1 MKYSIQSKYILY
13 KDQLISGY
21 VCIEGEF
28 IKYILHE
35 PNELLNEYPIKYV
48 YENQV
53 LMAAAIDTNVSL
65 SMWNHIEEFT
75 KLAIV
80 GGTSLIV
87 NKPYQLNLDMD
98 ANETYQIQIQQ
109 LSLKSQTDFIQMA
122 KIIHKEDVHTQIDQ
136 LMKQGAFCF
145 DSYLLP
151 SYTGTYFK
159 DLQQLQQVLQ
169 LLPSYA
175 SLFIHTQTTVDK
187 DLGITSP
194 FRSKSFPER
203 LNITQ
208 LDLVD
213 ADGVSGSCISDDENL
228 LNDDPKYL
236 QQMDYLDESNSPIKE
251 IVKKYKN
258 SDEQRIQEFD
268 YQYDTPQSPK
278 LQSNIYKLKSK
289 QITEQSQISLISRAE
304 LITYKEAPKMEQNY
318 KFPYDDSDSIQSQ
331 QQQQQQQQ
339 QLKQQYPSYKL
350 ETKLSTQD
358 QESPLGSKKDSNQQ
372 DSNQK
377 HSPQMS
383 IQSSDLSSPESLSLK
398 SECRLRSRAQTT
410 QGLLQRRQSKTGFAL
425 VLHQVED
432 KSNGKHG
439 SGDML
444 LLNFSE
450 SRPRQNQNNNNRFN
464 KDYLC
469 FLAFRPAT
477 WEKFAIQ
484 KVKKVIKQ
492 QFKCN
497 IIFNGFSSSFSLVE
511 IKELL
516 NNQIFSDIGYPY
528 LLLDSDDI
536 SDGVTK
542 FKSDPPIRQKYNK
555 QLLQKA
561 ISQNNWISSISSSHL
576 YVNGLYKF
584 EEQGDFRKAV
594 SGLCSLGCTF
604 QALWTLLF
612 CKKNQD
618 PNIIKQVFYN
628 QDKNNS
634 KYKRMVLKLI
644 QLQQLV
650 STGPAQYLNLK
661 DRGCIEV
668 GKVADLVVFDPLKA
682 WKLNFEK
689 INHIFTFSTDKHIFK
704 NRLFLGS
711 VDSVFIRGE
720 NILHQ
725 ENQIISIQNRKGI
738 QIIQK

>member
-21 VCIEGEF
+21 VCIEDEF
-28 IKYILHE
+28 IKHILHE
-35 PNELLNEYPIKYV
+35 PNELLIQYPIKYV

-65 SMWNHIEEFT
+65 TMWNHIEEFT

-98 ANETYQIQIQQ
+98 SNETYQMQIEQ
-109 LSLKSQTDFIQMA
+109 LQSKSQTDFIQMA
-122 KIIHKEDVHTQIDQ
+122 KIKQKEDIDQ
-136 LMKQGAFCF
+136 LVKQGAFCF
-145 DSYLLP
+145 DCHLLP
-151 SYTGTYFK
+151 SYAGTYFK
-159 DLQQLQQVLQ
+159 DLQQLQQVLL
-169 LLPSYA
+169 LLPSQTC
-175 SLFIHTQTTVDK
+175 LFIHTQTTVDK

-194 FRSKSFPER
+194 FRSKPFAER

-213 ADGVSGSCISDDENL
+213 ADGVSGSCISDDENIQ
-228 LNDDPKYL
+228 NDDPKYL

-258 SDEQRIQEFD
+258 SDEKRISEFD
-268 YQYDTPQSPK
+268 DQYDTPQSPK
-278 LQSNIYKLKSK
+278 LQSNIYKIKSK

-318 KFPYDDSDSIQSQ
+318 KFPCDDTDSIQS
-331 QQQQQQQQ
+331 QQQQQQ
-339 QLKQQYPSYKL
+339 QLKQQYPQYKI

-383 IQSSDLSSPESLSLK
+383 IQSSDISSPESLSLK

-464 KDYLC
+464 RDYLC

-484 KVKKVIKQ
+484 KIKKIIKQ

-511 IKELL
+511 IKELI

-536 SDGVTK
+536 NDGVTK

-561 ISQNNWISSISSSHL
+561 ISQNNWISSISSQHL

-628 QDKNNS
+628 QDINNS
-634 KYKRMVLKLI
+634 KYKRIVLKLI

-650 STGPAQYLNLK
+650 SKGPAQYLNLK
-661 DRGCIEV
+661 DRGSIEV

-682 WKLNFEK
+682 WKMNFEK
-689 INHIFTFSTDKHIFK
+689 INHNFTFSIDKHIFK

-720 NILHQ
+720 IILYQ

-738 QIIQK
+738 QIILK

>member
-1 MKYSIQSKYILY
+1 MKYSIQSNYILY

-21 VCIEGEF
+21 VCIEDEY
-28 IKYILHE
+28 IKHILSE
-35 PNELLNEYPIKYV
+35 PNELLNQYPIKYV
-48 YENQV
+48 YMNQV

-65 SMWNHIEEFT
+65 SIWNHVEEFT

-80 GGTSLIV
+80 GGASLIV
-87 NKPYQLNLDMD
+87 NKPYQLNFDLD
-98 ANETYQIQIQQ
+98 AQETYQMQIQQ
-109 LSLKSQTDFIQMA
+109 LQSQSQTDFIQMA
-122 KIIHKEDVHTQIDQ
+122 KILQNEDIDK
-136 LMKQGAFCF
+136 LMKLGAFCF
-145 DSYLLP
+145 DCHLLP
-151 SYTGTYFK
+151 SYSGTYFK
-159 DLQQLQQVLQ
+159 DFQQLQQALQ
-169 LLPSYA
+169 QLPSQA
-175 SLFIHTQTTVDK
+175 CLFIHAQNTVDK

-194 FRSKSFPER
+194 FRTKPFAER

-213 ADGVSGSCISDDENL
+213 ADGVSGSCISDDENIQ
-228 LNDDPKYL
+228 NDDPKYL
-236 QQMDYLDESNSPIKE
+236 QQMDYLNESNSPIKE

-258 SDEQRIQEFD
+258 SDEKRISEFD
-268 YQYDTPQSPK
+268 DQYDTPQSPK
-278 LQSNIYKLKSK
+278 LQTNIFKIKSK

-304 LITYKEAPKMEQNY
+304 LITYKEAPKMESNY
-318 KFPYDDSDSIQSQ
+318 KFPQEDSDSPQ
-331 QQQQQQQQ
+331 QQQQ
-339 QLKQQYPSYKL
+339 YPSFKL
-350 ETKLSTQD
+350 EQKGSTQD
-358 QESPLGSKKDSNQQ
+358 QESSPLGSKKDSNNQQ
-372 DSNQK
+372 ESNPK

-383 IQSSDLSSPESLSLK
+383 IQSSDVSSPESLSFR
-398 SECRLRSRAQTT
+398 SDCRLRSRAQTA

-425 VLHQVED
+425 VLHQVEQN
-432 KSNGKHG
+432 SNGKHG
-439 SGDML
+439 SGDMVL
-444 LLNFSE
+444 FNFSE

-464 KDYLC
+464 RDYLC

-477 WEKFAIQ
+477 WEKFALQ
-484 KVKKVIKQ
+484 KVKKMIKH

-497 IIFNGFSSSFSLVE
+497 IILNGFSSSFSLVE
-511 IKELL
+511 IKELI

-536 SDGVTK
+536 GDGITK

-555 QLLQKA
+555 QLLQKG

-594 SGLCSLGCTF
+594 SGLCSIGCTF

-618 PNIIKQVFYN
+618 PNIIKKAFYN
-628 QDKNNS
+628 KDTTS
-634 KYKRMVLKLI
+634 STYKRMLLKLI

-661 DRGCIEV
+661 DRGCIEE
-668 GKVADLVVFDPLKA
+668 GKLADLVVFDPFKA

-689 INHIFTFSTDKHIFK
+689 INHTFTFSIDKHIFK

-711 VDSVFIRGE
+711 VESVFIRGE
-720 NILHQ
+720 IILNQ

-738 QIIQK
+738 QVLK